1 MSRHCTPRLWWGDL
15 SPSFHHRR
23 SPNLGPI
30 GGATYIYICMCISR
44 DGSSPSSGAAVTTEP
59 RRFTMMVRTYAV
71 HPLGG
76 VVLMS
81 YPLVAF
87 SAQSSLRFCLVST
100 PEQFISCPTV
110 ISCDW
115 AVLPVDL
122 MHEVVF
128 STRRDFP
135 DGLGAFGRE
144 CRLPKSNRYFRDC
157 GSSCSVNQVDLV
169 VRQSCS
175 CSFPKL
181 QQHSYR
187 QSNGEALQH

>member
-1 MSRHCTPRLWWGDL
+1 
-15 SPSFHHRR
+15 
-23 SPNLGPI
+23 
-30 GGATYIYICMCISR
+30 
-44 DGSSPSSGAAVTTEP
+44 
-59 RRFTMMVRTYAV
+59 MVRTYAV

-87 SAQSSLRFCLVST
+87 SAQSSLCFCLVST
-100 PEQFISCPTV
+100 PEQCISCPTV

-175 CSFPKL
+175 CYVAFP
-181 QQHSYR
+181 SYNSIPIGKAMER
-187 QSNGEALQH
+187 HYSTSACFSPWLGPGGFEPARRRKIVAF

>member
-1 MSRHCTPRLWWGDL
+1 
-15 SPSFHHRR
+15 
-23 SPNLGPI
+23 
-30 GGATYIYICMCISR
+30 
-44 DGSSPSSGAAVTTEP
+44 
-59 RRFTMMVRTYAV
+59 MMVRTYAV

-87 SAQSSLRFCLVST
+87 SAQSSLCFCLVST

-135 DGLGAFGRE
+135 DDLGAFGRE

-175 CSFPKL
+175 CYVAFP
-181 QQHSYR
+181 SYNSIPIGKAMER
-187 QSNGEALQH
+187 HYSTSACFSPWLGPGGFEPARRRKIVVF